1 MLSVPCR
8 GILSLPR
15 SRAADKGDP
24 FSPAGW
30 WHPRY
35 KQPVAQR
42 LAATT
47 QRDVYGQKHLI
58 ASGPTL
64 VAAKPLEGGGGY
76 ALAFGAAEAQG
87 LTLRPTVNCSYVAKL
102 LKATYGTPPSD
113 DSGCCAAAPPFEV
126 LGESGAWAPASAE
139 LSNGKVV
146 VKGGG
151 GGGETSLRGVR
162 YGWADY
168 PLCMVYNSQGIVA
181 SPFIRAGCAF
191 DPQTKFTSWPMLDNT
206 RGAAKAGASSGVL
219 KYLGTAPS
227 ALACAEKA
235 VAAKQA
241 QGLKS
246 YVWFSADFTQTKGN
260 FSSGCYGRTD
270 GFWHPINGCP
280 NGDPGCGK
288 HNVTSGQLC

>member
-1 MLSVPCR
+1 MLSVPCN
-8 GILSLPR
+8 GVLSLPR

-42 LAATT
+42 LAAMTL
-47 QRDVYGQKHLI
+47 RDVYGQKDLI

-168 PLCMVYNSQGIVA
+168 PLCMVYNKQVIPTPLHVLGRI
-181 SPFIRAGCAF
+181 SPIFPPFFPRFLRVFTVSTRRFQRAQNRNPGPRDSVKGA
-191 DPQTKFTSWPMLDNT
+191 QTPF
-206 RGAAKAGASSGVL
+206 
-219 KYLGTAPS
+219 
-227 ALACAEKA
+227 
-235 VAAKQA
+235 
-241 QGLKS
+241 
-246 YVWFSADFTQTKGN
+246 
-260 FSSGCYGRTD
+260 
-270 GFWHPINGCP
+270 
-280 NGDPGCGK
+280 
-288 HNVTSGQLC
+288 